1 MRPLSDDER
10 AVLSALTEDF
20 VSATVIKVRSGLP
33 RGERNEKVL
42 EACLGLAQRGL
53 AERAGSGLR
62 STLRWRKA
70 QGGFAPERERHLHGT
85 RNCEEAP

>member
-1 MRPLSDDER
+1 MRPLSDEER

-42 EACLGLAQRGL
+42 EACAGLAQRGL
-53 AERAGSGLR
+53 AERIGSGLR

-70 QGGFAPERERHLHGT
+70 QGGLSPERRHLHER
-85 RNCEEAP
+85 RNVEEAP